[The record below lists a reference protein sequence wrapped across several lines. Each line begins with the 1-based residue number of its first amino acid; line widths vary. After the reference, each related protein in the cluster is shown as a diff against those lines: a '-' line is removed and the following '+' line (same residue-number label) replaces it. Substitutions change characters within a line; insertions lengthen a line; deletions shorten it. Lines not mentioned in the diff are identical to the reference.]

1 MKLNLYDLAVVYVK
15 LIERIE
21 RTSDRAELQKLEEQR
36 GEAHNSFADALKAAG
51 IKYKDRD
58 HVTRIAL
65 RIAKEE
71 L

>member
-1 MKLNLYDLAVVYVK
+1 MKPNLYDLAVAYIRLV
-15 LIERIE
+15 ERIE
-21 RTSDRAELQKLEEQR
+21 RTSDRTELQKLEEQR
-36 GEAHNSFADALKAAG
+36 VEAHNAFADALKMAG
-51 IKYKDRD
+51 IRYKDRD

>member
-1 MKLNLYDLAVVYVK
+1 MRSNLFELAIAYVK
-15 LIERIE
+15 SIEQIE
-21 RTSDRAELQKLEEQR
+21 CTADPEQLRQLEEQR
-36 GEAHNSFADALKAAG
+36 VIQHNRFADALKAAG
-51 IKYKDRD
+51 IRCKDRE